1 MKQIFHCS
9 KQDSCDLV
17 FLFNSSFICAWSF
30 ALIDYHTVDLYRYV
44 CNYKYLLTFLI
55 LHTVENFDFFQFYFS
70 IEHRILQNKIFCI
83 CSNSLRP
90 TFQFPFNSS
99 RYFKFQTL
107 ISFVVFSDLPENIPR
122 NNFLYFSYKALAQR
136 KHIRSFY
143 FRQNTCTLY
152 FLIFLI

>member
-30 ALIDYHTVDLYRYV
+30 ALIDYHTVGLYRYV
-44 CNYKYLLTFLI
+44 RNYKYLLTFLI
-55 LHTVENFDFFQFYFS
+55 PHIVENFDFFQFYFS
-70 IEHRILQNKIFCI
+70 IEHKIFQNKIFCI

-107 ISFVVFSDLPENIPR
+107 SLLS
-122 NNFLYFSYKALAQR
+122 
-136 KHIRSFY
+136 
-143 FRQNTCTLY
+143 Y
-152 FLIFLI
+152 FLIYRKTFHETIFFILHIDRLLKENILDRSIFVKMHERYIS